1 MAALEAQKLP
11 LSYAVTLSKSV
22 FDTSFWV
29 SNTKQARMWKK
40 VETKFCWKMWPEIS
54 SDEVTSKLFFV
65 NVLHQ
70 LSSQISSPPNFRPGS
85 LCISFLPLA
94 NFNVIDKSS
103 SLIIFLH
110 LSLLPL
116 SYSWSFSHSCW
127 NRLVSW
133 WELGSQEGSTT
144 DHLSNCCLS
153 IAPKIKNSCLP
164 KWGLVHSCSSNLTKD
179 MGWSLMA
186 ALPPLPSNIG
196 IQILQKLLSNRWYM
210 AVISKPTTTHLS
222 LYLVCHEKPVV
233 CKQVS
238 ESSSTQIIPLLWTSN

>member
-11 LSYAVTLSKSV
+11 LSYVVPLSKSV

-40 VETKFCWKMWPEIS
+40 VETKFCWKMRPEIS
-54 SDEVTSKLFFV
+54 SDEVTFKLFFV

-110 LSLLPL
+110 LSLLSL

-127 NRLVSW
+127 HRLVSW

-144 DHLSNCCLS
+144 DHLSNCCPS
-153 IAPKIKNSCLP
+153 NTPKIKNDEDWVSLIVENSYLP
-164 KWGLVHSCSSNLTKD
+164 KKDQEHSCSSNLTKD
-179 MGWSLMA
+179 IGCSLTT
-186 ALPPLPSNIG
+186 ALPPPPLNIG
-196 IQILQKLLSNRWYM
+196 IQIYRNYWETDGTLL
-210 AVISKPTTTHLS
+210 
-222 LYLVCHEKPVV
+222 
-233 CKQVS
+233 
-238 ESSSTQIIPLLWTSN
+238 